1 MDLTRY
7 TFLNGHTFKIVLG
20 KISDIS
26 NQYLILEYG
35 IAEKKS
41 ASGKTYSVI
50 EMSNTNQFFD
60 SSVTRLLIQDSSTL
74 LFSSIYKDDLVGSV
88 VRYELDKY
96 LLAGIWLN
104 TYAQLNIPSPI
115 FYNVENV
122 MNDLRMMYFGK
133 QSETEILNSIRKNWY
148 DGKYQN
154 DLRIPL
160 IDISKKFADEFSI
173 IDEPR
178 DKDKLLDYISSSKKD
193 QKIGSPST
201 LSNNFNIV
209 RPDDDESNTN
219 EFFSYFR
226 EGNLFLME
234 KEVTLNFDIGN
245 NFIKSFYY
253 VLVYIDENQNVAKNK
268 LAFYPS
274 LLVKKDSS
282 TYEGYLNVI
291 QADYTRTDEKLFF
304 KAGDFIRQDIQFSI
318 KEKYEIGTIINSKS
332 KYIIIGAYY
341 ENFENGVQ
349 LIYLSISTSIFTSN
363 NGSTNNATNKKIKK
377 WTESEIDDLAK
388 KKKVSIVSPTK
399 SSYYPK
405 EYLSGDVQISNPFQ
419 QQTMAKLSDELD
431 SVRNKN
437 EVLYNAFINVIN
449 AINKKIQDKIPQ
461 TNSTSKT
468 DLYGISFKSD
478 IVNETI
484 FSGFNLE
491 EALKNGPLGEGIGL
505 DDFILS
511 AYGDSKSETP
521 YKYFTNTDDLIIY
534 CGKLF
539 QVFLELMVMRKVMG
553 TIERQVF
560 FRPVF
565 YNLPLFSQVMSIAV
579 DTRSPLGFVRISW
592 MGVPIYEFSS
602 EVFLREMTNGNFSI
616 EKRLNFHVNII
627 RQCLNHSYIQRL
639 RYEPLVDFR
648 PNDDLKKSLLMLNP
662 YFTLDYDLLK
672 AIRCSYVI
680 YQVKLINSN
689 QTISYDNTDVQ
700 WIDNLKYGNFSEIPE
715 ETRMELFT
723 GGGSIKIYDINGNDD
738 KQRFINFL
746 QKYDQIS
753 ADVFNGAPLPKISV
767 DVEPDDFLSQ
777 IDEIDFSDKSLFVDS
792 IVDEVNNLDFDDPDL
807 FN

>member
-7 TFLNGHTFKIVLG
+7 TFLNGNSFEIVLG

-26 NQYLILEYG
+26 NQYLILQYR
-35 IAEKKS
+35 IQEKKS

-50 EMSNTNQFFD
+50 GMSNTNQFFD
-60 SSVTRLLIQDSSTL
+60 SSVTDLFIKDLSSIL
-74 LFSSIYKDDLVGSV
+74 SSSIYKDDLVGSV

-96 LLAGIWLN
+96 LMVGIWLN

-209 RPDDDESNTN
+209 RPTPSNST
-219 EFFSYFR
+219 EFEPYFR
-226 EGNLFLME
+226 EGNLFLVSRE
-234 KEVTLNFDIGN
+234 IRINFDFN
-245 NFIKSFYY
+245 NNYIQSYDY
-253 VLVYIDENQNVAKNK
+253 VLVYIDENQKICNNRLV
-268 LAFYPS
+268 FFPS
-274 LLVKKDSS
+274 LLVKKDNK
-282 TYEGYLNVI
+282 TYDGYLELI
-291 QADYTRTDEKLFF
+291 RADYLGLGENIFF
-304 KAGDFIRQDIQFSI
+304 KVGDYIRQDIEFSI
-318 KEKYEIGTIINSKS
+318 KEKYEIGTIIYSKS
-332 KYIIIGAYY
+332 KYIVIGAYY
-341 ENFENGVQ
+341 DIDNE
-349 LIYLSISTSIFTSN
+349 LKYLSVSVSVFTSSN
-363 NGSTNNATNKKIKK
+363 ALSTNAMKKKVK
-377 WTESEIDDLAK
+377 TWSESEIDELAK

-461 TNSTSKT
+461 TKSTSKT
-468 DLYGISFKSD
+468 DLYGISLKSK
-478 IVNETI
+478 IVPNGI

-491 EALKNGPLGEGIGL
+491 EALKNGPLGNGIGA

-534 CGKLF
+534 CGKLLK
-539 QVFLELMVMRKVMG
+539 VFVELMYYKKIMG
-553 TIERQVF
+553 GDSRQEF
-560 FRPVF
+560 FRPIF
-565 YNLPLFSQVMSIAV
+565 YNLPIFSQMLSLAI
-579 DTRSPLGFVRISW
+579 DTRIQNIRIVYQ
-592 MGVPIYEFSS
+592 GAILYTFPEQL
-602 EVFLREMTNGNFSI
+602 FLDKMQNFSI
-616 EKRLNFHVNII
+616 ERQLDFYVNII
-627 RQCLNHSYIQRL
+627 RQCLNISYIQRL
-639 RYEPLVDFR
+639 RYESLIDFR
-648 PNDDLKKSLLMLNP
+648 PNDDWKKSLLMLNP
-662 YFTLDYDLLK
+662 YFTLDVEILK
-672 AIRCSYVI
+672 AINCSYVL
-680 YQVKLINSN
+680 YQIKTINSN
-689 QTISYDNTDVQ
+689 LTLSYDNTDAQ
-700 WIDNLKYGNFSEIPE
+700 WIDKLKYTYYGDIPSEV
-715 ETRMELFT
+715 TSELFSGT
-723 GGGSIKIYDINGNDD
+723 PDIIIYEENGNDNQSKLID
-738 KQRFINFL
+738 LF
-746 QKYDQIS
+746 QKYDQTS
-753 ADVFNGAPLPKISV
+753 LDVFNGAPLPKIQ
-767 DVEPDDFLSQ
+767 VESETDDFLSQ
-777 IDEIDFSDKSLFVDS
+777 LDEMDFSDNSLFVDS

-807 FN
+807 FT

>member
-7 TFLNGHTFKIVLG
+7 TFLNGNSFEIVLG

-26 NQYLILEYG
+26 NQYLILEYRV
-35 IAEKKS
+35 ADKKS

-60 SSVTRLLIQDSSTL
+60 SSTTGLFIKDSSAITT
-74 LFSSIYKDDLVGSV
+74 SSIYKDDLIGSV

-96 LLAGIWLN
+96 LFSGIWLN

-115 FYNVENV
+115 FFNVENV

-133 QSETEILNSIRKNWY
+133 QSEDEILNSIRKNWY
-148 DGKYQN
+148 DKKYQN

-160 IDISKKFADEFSI
+160 IDISKKFTDEFSI

-178 DKDKLLDYISSSKKD
+178 DKDKFLDFISSSKKQ
-193 QKIGSPST
+193 QKVDSPST

-226 EGNLFLME
+226 EGNLFLVE
-234 KEVTLNFDIGN
+234 KELPLNFDIAN
-245 NFIKSFYY
+245 NYIKSFYY
-253 VLVYIDENQNVAKNK
+253 VLVYINENQDVSRNK

-274 LLVKKDSS
+274 LLVKKDMA
-282 TYEGYLNVI
+282 TYDGYLDVI
-291 QADYTRTDEKLFF
+291 QADYTNIDKKLYF
-304 KAGDFIRQDIQFSI
+304 KVGDFIRQDIQFSI
-318 KEKYEIGTIINSKS
+318 KEKYEIGTIISSKS
-332 KYIIIGAYY
+332 KYIIIGAFYDNGY
-341 ENFENGVQ
+341 E
-349 LIYLSISTSIFTSN
+349 LKYLSISTSIFTSN
-363 NGSTNNATNKKIKK
+363 TGSTNNATNKKIKE

-461 TNSTSKT
+461 TKSTSKT

-478 IVNETI
+478 IVNEGI
-484 FSGFNLE
+484 FSGFNFE
-491 EALKNGPLGEGIGL
+491 EALKNGPLGEGIGF
-505 DDFILS
+505 DDFIFS
-511 AYGDSKSETP
+511 AYADSKSKAP
-521 YKYFTNTDDLIIY
+521 YKYFTNTDDLINY

-539 QVFLELMVMRKVMG
+539 QVFLELMVMRKVFG
-553 TIERQVF
+553 RTERQVF
-560 FRPVF
+560 FRPIF
-565 YNLPLFSQVMSIAV
+565 YNLPLFSQTISIGV
-579 DTRSPLGFVRISW
+579 DTRSPLGVVKISW
-592 MGVPIYEFSS
+592 MGLNIYEFDAGD
-602 EVFLREMTNGNFSI
+602 FLREIKFENVSI
-616 EKRLNFHVNII
+616 ERRLNFHVNII

-662 YFTLDYDLLK
+662 YFTLDYDILK
-672 AIRCSYVI
+672 AIRCNYVI

-689 QTISYDNTDVQ
+689 QTISYGDTEVQ
-700 WIDNLKYGNFSEIPE
+700 WIDKLKYALYSEIPE
-715 ETRMELFT
+715 EIRMDVFT
-723 GGGSIKIYDINGNDD
+723 GTQNIKIYDINGNDD

-746 QKYDQIS
+746 QKYDQTS
-753 ADVFNGAPLPKISV
+753 VDVFNGAPLPKIPV
-767 DVEPDDFLSQ
+767 DAEPDDFLSQ
-777 IDEIDFSDKSLFVDS
+777 LDEMDFSDNSLFVDS

-807 FN
+807 FT

>member
-7 TFLNGHTFKIVLG
+7 TFLNGNSFEIVLG

-26 NQYLILEYG
+26 NQYLILQYQV
-35 IAEKKS
+35 ADKKS

-50 EMSNTNQFFD
+50 NMSNTNQFFD
-60 SSVTRLLIQDSSTL
+60 SSVTGLFIKDSSAITS
-74 LFSSIYKDDLVGSV
+74 SSIFKDDLIGSV
-88 VRYELDKY
+88 IRYELDKY
-96 LLAGIWLN
+96 LFSGIWLN

-160 IDISKKFADEFSI
+160 IDISKKFTDEFSI

-178 DKDKLLDYISSSKKD
+178 DKDKFLDFISSSKKQ
-193 QKIGSPST
+193 QKVDSPST
-201 LSNNFNIV
+201 LSNIFNIV

-226 EGNLFLME
+226 EGNLFLVE
-234 KEVTLNFDIGN
+234 KELPLNFDIGN

-253 VLVYIDENQNVAKNK
+253 VLVYINENQDVSRNK

-274 LLVKKDSS
+274 LLVKKDSA
-282 TYEGYLNVI
+282 TYDGYLNVI
-291 QADYTRTDEKLFF
+291 QADYTNIDKKLYF
-304 KAGDFIRQDIQFSI
+304 KVGDFIRQDIQFSI

-332 KYIIIGAYY
+332 KYIIIGAFY
-341 ENFENGVQ
+341 ENGDE
-349 LIYLSISTSIFTSN
+349 LKYLSISTSIFTSN
-363 NGSTNNATNKKIKK
+363 TGSTNNATNKKIKK

-461 TNSTSKT
+461 TKSTSKT
-468 DLYGISFKSD
+468 DLYGISFKSN

-511 AYGDSKSETP
+511 AYGEINSKTP

-553 TIERQVF
+553 SVERQVF

-565 YNLPLFSQVMSIAV
+565 YNLPLFSQVMSISV
-579 DTRSPLGFVRISW
+579 DTRSPLGVVKIGW
-592 MGVPIYEFSS
+592 MGVSIIEFSAT
-602 EVFLREMTNGNFSI
+602 EFLREMTNGNFSI

-627 RQCLNHSYIQRL
+627 RQCLNHSYITRL
-639 RYEPLVDFR
+639 RYESLVDFR

-689 QTISYDNTDVQ
+689 QTISYDDTDVQ
-700 WIDNLKYGNFSEIPE
+700 WIDNLKYGNFSDIPE
-715 ETRMELFT
+715 EIRMELFT
-723 GGGSIKIYDINGNDD
+723 GGGNIKIYDINGSDD

-746 QKYDQIS
+746 QKYDQTS
-753 ADVFNGAPLPKISV
+753 VDVFNGAPLPKIQ
-767 DVEPDDFLSQ
+767 VESETDDFLSQ
-777 IDEIDFSDKSLFVDS
+777 IDEMDFSDNSLFADS

>member
-7 TFLNGHTFKIVLG
+7 TFLNGNSFEIVLG

-26 NQYLILEYG
+26 NQYLILEYRV
-35 IAEKKS
+35 ADKKS

-50 EMSNTNQFFD
+50 EMSSTNQFFD
-60 SSVTRLLIQDSSTL
+60 SSVTGLSIKDSSAIL
-74 LFSSIYKDDLVGSV
+74 SNKVFKDDLIGSV
-88 VRYELDKY
+88 IRYELDKY
-96 LLAGIWLN
+96 LFSGIWLN

-133 QSETEILNSIRKNWY
+133 QSEDEILNLIRKNWY

-160 IDISKKFADEFSI
+160 IDISKKFTDEFSI

-178 DKDKLLDYISSSKKD
+178 DKEKLLDYISSSKKE
-193 QKIGSPST
+193 KKVESPST
-201 LSNNFNIV
+201 LSNSFNIV
-209 RPDDDESNTN
+209 RPNDDESNTN

-226 EGNLFLME
+226 EGNLFLVE
-234 KEVTLNFDIGN
+234 KELPINFDFKN
-245 NFIKSFYY
+245 NYIKSFDY
-253 VLVYIDENQNVAKNK
+253 VLVYVDENQNVAKNK

-274 LLVKKDSS
+274 LLVKKDMS
-282 TYEGYLNVI
+282 TYDGYFNVI
-291 QADYTRTDEKLFF
+291 QADYTNIDNRLYF
-304 KAGDFIRQDIQFSI
+304 KVGDFIRQDIQFSI
-318 KEKYEIGTIINSKS
+318 KEKYEIGTIINFKS
-332 KYIIIGAYY
+332 KYIIIGAFYDNGY
-341 ENFENGVQ
+341 E
-349 LIYLSISTSIFTSN
+349 LKYLSISTSIFTSN
-363 NGSTNNATNKKIKK
+363 TGSTNNATNKKIKE

-461 TNSTSKT
+461 TKSTSKT

-478 IVNETI
+478 IVNEKI

-511 AYGDSKSETP
+511 AYEDSKP
-521 YKYFTNTDDLIIY
+521 YKYFTNTDDLINY

-539 QVFLELMVMRKVMG
+539 QVFLELMVMKKLMG
-553 TIERQVF
+553 SIERQSF
-560 FRPVF
+560 FRPIF
-565 YNLPLFSQVMSIAV
+565 YNLPLFSQTINIGV
-579 DTRSPLGFVRISW
+579 DTRSPLGIVKIIW
-592 MGVPIYEFSS
+592 MGVNIIEFSAT
-602 EVFLREMTNGNFSI
+602 EFLREMTNGNFSI

-627 RQCLNHSYIQRL
+627 RLCLNMSYIQRL

-700 WIDNLKYGNFSEIPE
+700 WIDNLKYDNFSEIPE
-715 ETRMELFT
+715 EIRMELFT
-723 GGGSIKIYDINGNDD
+723 GGGNIKIYDINGSDD

-746 QKYDQIS
+746 QKYDQLS
-753 ADVFNGAPLPKISV
+753 ADVFNGEPLPKIPV

-777 IDEIDFSDKSLFVDS
+777 LDEMDFSDNSLFVDS

-807 FN
+807 FT

>member
-7 TFLNGHTFKIVLG
+7 TFLNGNSFEIVLG

-26 NQYLILEYG
+26 NQYLILEYRV
-35 IAEKKS
+35 AEKKS

-50 EMSNTNQFFD
+50 DMSNTNQFFD
-60 SSVTRLLIQDSSTL
+60 SSVTGLFIKDSSEIL
-74 LFSSIYKDDLVGSV
+74 SNKIFKDDLIGSV

-96 LLAGIWLN
+96 LMVGIWLN

-209 RPDDDESNTN
+209 RPTPSNST
-219 EFFSYFR
+219 EFEPYFR
-226 EGNLFLME
+226 EGNLFLVSRE
-234 KEVTLNFDIGN
+234 IRINFDFN
-245 NFIKSFYY
+245 NDYIQSYDY
-253 VLVYIDENQNVAKNK
+253 VLVYIDENQKICNNRLV
-268 LAFYPS
+268 FFPS
-274 LLVKKDSS
+274 ILVKKDNK
-282 TYEGYLNVI
+282 TYDGYLELI
-291 QADYTRTDEKLFF
+291 RADYLSLGENIFF
-304 KAGDFIRQDIQFSI
+304 KVGDYIRQDIEFSI
-318 KEKYEIGTIINSKS
+318 KEKYEIGTIIYSKS
-332 KYIIIGAYY
+332 KYIVIGAYY
-341 ENFENGVQ
+341 DIDNE
-349 LIYLSISTSIFTSN
+349 LKYLSVSVSVFTSSN
-363 NGSTNNATNKKIKK
+363 ALSTNAMKKKVK
-377 WTESEIDDLAK
+377 TWSESEIDELAK

-461 TNSTSKT
+461 IKSTSKT
-468 DLYGISFKSD
+468 DLYGISLKST
-478 IVNETI
+478 IVLNGI

-491 EALKNGPLGEGIGL
+491 EALKNGPLGNGIGA

-534 CGKLF
+534 CGKLLK
-539 QVFLELMVMRKVMG
+539 VFVELMYYKKIMG
-553 TIERQVF
+553 GDSRREF
-560 FRPVF
+560 FRPIF
-565 YNLPLFSQVMSIAV
+565 HNLPIFLQMLSLAI
-579 DTRSPLGFVRISW
+579 DTRIQNIRIVYQ
-592 MGVPIYEFSS
+592 GAILYTFPEQL
-602 EVFLREMTNGNFSI
+602 FLDKMQNFSI
-616 EKRLNFHVNII
+616 ERQLDFYVNII
-627 RQCLNHSYIQRL
+627 RQCLNISYIQRL
-639 RYEPLVDFR
+639 RYESLVDFR
-648 PNDDLKKSLLMLNP
+648 PNDDWKKSLLMLNP
-662 YFTLDYDLLK
+662 YFTLDVEILK
-672 AIRCSYVI
+672 AINCSYVL
-680 YQVKLINSN
+680 YQIKTISSN
-689 QTISYDNTDVQ
+689 QTLSYPNTDAQ
-700 WIDNLKYGNFSEIPE
+700 WIDKFKYTYYGDIPSEV
-715 ETRMELFT
+715 TSELFSGT
-723 GGGSIKIYDINGNDD
+723 PDIIIYEENGNDNQSKLID
-738 KQRFINFL
+738 LF
-746 QKYDQIS
+746 QKYDQTS
-753 ADVFNGAPLPKISV
+753 LDVFNGAPLPKIQVQS
-767 DVEPDDFLSQ
+767 ETDDFLSQ
-777 IDEIDFSDKSLFVDS
+777 LDEMDFSDNSLFVDS

-807 FN
+807 FT

>member
-7 TFLNGHTFKIVLG
+7 TFLNGNKFEIVLG

-26 NQYLILEYG
+26 NQYLILEYRL
-35 IAEKKS
+35 ADKKS

-60 SSVTRLLIQDSSTL
+60 SSITG
-74 LFSSIYKDDLVGSV
+74 LFIKDLSAITSLSIYKDDLIGSV
-88 VRYELDKY
+88 VRYEFDKY
-96 LLAGIWLN
+96 LMAGIWLN

-160 IDISKKFADEFSI
+160 IDISKKFTDEFSI

-178 DKDKLLDYISSSKKD
+178 DKDKFLDFISSSKKQ
-193 QKIGSPST
+193 QKVESPST

-209 RPDDDESNTN
+209 RIDDDESNTN

-226 EGNLFLME
+226 EGNLFLVQRE
-234 KEVTLNFDIGN
+234 LVLNFDIKN
-245 NFIKSFYY
+245 DLVKSFDY
-253 VLVYIDENQNVAKNK
+253 VLVYIDENQNVSTNK

-282 TYEGYLNVI
+282 TYDGYLNVI
-291 QADYTRTDEKLFF
+291 QADYINIVKSLYF
-304 KAGDFIRQDIQFSI
+304 KVGDFIRQDIQFSI
-318 KEKYEIGTIINSKS
+318 KEKYEIGTIINFKS
-332 KYIIIGAYY
+332 KYIIIGAFY
-341 ENFENGVQ
+341 ENGTE
-349 LIYLSISTSIFTSN
+349 LKYLSISTSIFTNN

-405 EYLSGDVQISNPFQ
+405 EYLFGDVEISNPFQ

-461 TNSTSKT
+461 TKSTSKT

-478 IVNETI
+478 IGYEAI
-484 FSGFNLE
+484 FSGFNFE
-491 EALKNGPLGEGIGL
+491 EALKNGPLGEGIGF
-505 DDFILS
+505 DDFIFS
-511 AYGDSKSETP
+511 AYAGSKSKEP
-521 YKYFTNTDDLIIY
+521 YKYFTNTDDLINY

-539 QVFLELMVMRKVMG
+539 QVFLELMVMRKLMG
-553 TIERQVF
+553 GVERQIF
-560 FRPVF
+560 FRPIF
-565 YNLPLFSQVMSIAV
+565 YNLPLFSQVLSISV
-579 DTRSPLGFVRISW
+579 DTRGSMGIVKIIW
-592 MGVPIYEFSS
+592 MGHNILAFPMQEY
-602 EVFLREMTNGNFSI
+602 LNEMTNKNFSI
-616 EKRLNFHVNII
+616 KKRLNFHVNII
-627 RQCLNHSYIQRL
+627 RQCLNMSYIQRL

-662 YFTLDYDLLK
+662 YFTLDYDILK
-672 AIRCSYVI
+672 AIRCNYVN
-680 YQVKLINSN
+680 YRTNSISSN
-689 QTISYDNTDVQ
+689 EIISYPDSDVL
-700 WIDNLKYGNFSEIPE
+700 WIDKLKYNNYTEISNE
-715 ETRMELFT
+715 LRNELFFGT
-723 GGGSIKIYDINGNDD
+723 ASIKIYDIDGNDE
-738 KQRFINFL
+738 KQKFIDFL
-746 QKYDQIS
+746 QKYDQTS
-753 ADVFNGAPLPKISV
+753 VDVFNGASLPKMPV
-767 DVEPDDFLSQ
+767 DKEPDDFLSQ
-777 IDEIDFSDKSLFVDS
+777 LDEMDFSDNSLFVDS

-807 FN
+807 FT

>member
-7 TFLNGHTFKIVLG
+7 TFLNGNSFEIVLG

-26 NQYLILEYG
+26 NQYLILEYRV
-35 IAEKKS
+35 AEKKS

-50 EMSNTNQFFD
+50 DMSNTNQFFD
-60 SSVTRLLIQDSSTL
+60 SSVTGLFIKDSSEIL
-74 LFSSIYKDDLVGSV
+74 SNKIFKDDLIGSV

-96 LLAGIWLN
+96 LMVGIWLN

-209 RPDDDESNTN
+209 RPTPSNST
-219 EFFSYFR
+219 EFEPYFR
-226 EGNLFLME
+226 EGNLFLVSRE
-234 KEVTLNFDIGN
+234 IRINFDFN
-245 NFIKSFYY
+245 NNYIQSYDY
-253 VLVYIDENQNVAKNK
+253 VLVYIDENQKICNNRLV
-268 LAFYPS
+268 FFPS
-274 LLVKKDSS
+274 ILVKKDNK
-282 TYEGYLNVI
+282 TYDGYLELI
-291 QADYTRTDEKLFF
+291 RADYLSLGENIFF
-304 KAGDFIRQDIQFSI
+304 KVGDYIRQDIEFSI
-318 KEKYEIGTIINSKS
+318 KEKYEIGTIIYSKS
-332 KYIIIGAYY
+332 KYIVIGAYY
-341 ENFENGVQ
+341 DIDNE
-349 LIYLSISTSIFTSN
+349 LKYLSVSVSVFTSSN
-363 NGSTNNATNKKIKK
+363 ALSTNAMKKKVK
-377 WTESEIDDLAK
+377 TWSESEIDELAK

-461 TNSTSKT
+461 TKSTSKT
-468 DLYGISFKSD
+468 DLYGISLKST
-478 IVNETI
+478 IVLNGI

-491 EALKNGPLGEGIGL
+491 EALKNGPLGNGIGA

-534 CGKLF
+534 CGKLLK
-539 QVFLELMVMRKVMG
+539 VFVELMYYKKIMG
-553 TIERQVF
+553 GDSRREF
-560 FRPVF
+560 FRPIF
-565 YNLPLFSQVMSIAV
+565 HNLPIFLQMLSLAI
-579 DTRSPLGFVRISW
+579 DTRIQNIRIVYQ
-592 MGVPIYEFSS
+592 GAILYTFPEQL
-602 EVFLREMTNGNFSI
+602 FLDKMQNFSI
-616 EKRLNFHVNII
+616 ERQLDFYVNII
-627 RQCLNHSYIQRL
+627 RQCLNISYIQRL
-639 RYEPLVDFR
+639 RYESLVDFR
-648 PNDDLKKSLLMLNP
+648 PNDDWKKSLLMLNP
-662 YFTLDYDLLK
+662 YFTLDVEILK
-672 AIRCSYVI
+672 AINCSYVL
-680 YQVKLINSN
+680 YQIKTISSN
-689 QTISYDNTDVQ
+689 QTLSYPNTDAQ
-700 WIDNLKYGNFSEIPE
+700 WIDKFKYTYYGDIPSEV
-715 ETRMELFT
+715 TSELFSGT
-723 GGGSIKIYDINGNDD
+723 PDIIIYEENGNDNQSKLID
-738 KQRFINFL
+738 LF
-746 QKYDQIS
+746 QKYDQTS
-753 ADVFNGAPLPKISV
+753 LDVFNGAPLPKIQVQS
-767 DVEPDDFLSQ
+767 ETDDFLSQ
-777 IDEIDFSDKSLFVDS
+777 LDEMDFSDNSLFVDS

-807 FN
+807 FT